1 MSFNE
6 EKQDGIDIEDLTSR
20 KNSETE
26 VLNALELREA
36 ELDEYKLKLITRTNQ
51 ASNQILENHHSMTV
65 ENRILNFFIF
75 AFTIFIVLQFSLIL
89 IIKLDIDWPSLL
101 QFISFEDFY
110 QISWLCI
117 LVIGKMLSYFC
128 LINFLVRCYIGVKIF
143 RRLVKTN
150 ILFKLLNYQFMGF
163 FKSTL
168 MTMGIVSAN
177 IILKNILVSMDY
189 IGNHEHVNRV
199 LDIVKQ
205 VSLYGDVVLYSM
217 LIIGGAVSIV
227 YRVTRILVK

>member
-6 EKQDGIDIEDLTSR
+6 EKQDGVDIEDLTSR

-26 VLNALELREA
+26 VLKALELREA

-89 IIKLDIDWPSLL
+89 IMKLDIDWPSLL

-117 LVIGKMLSYFC
+117 LVI
-128 LINFLVRCYIGVKIF
+128 VRCYIGVKIF

-163 FKSTL
+163 LKSTL
-168 MTMGIVSAN
+168 MTMGI
-177 IILKNILVSMDY
+177 NILVSMDY

-205 VSLYGDVVLYSM
+205 MSTVYKKINCLFVKSSKVTIFAVFNNSAGTIGDEDSPDVHDLQSF
-217 LIIGGAVSIV
+217 
-227 YRVTRILVK
+227 T

>member
-6 EKQDGIDIEDLTSR
+6 EKQDGVDIEDLTSR
-20 KNSETE
+20 KNSESE

-36 ELDEYKLKLITRTNQ
+36 ELDDYKLKLITRTNQ
-51 ASNQILENHHSMTV
+51 ASNQILETHHSMTV
-65 ENRILNFFIF
+65 ENKILNFFIF

-89 IIKLDIDWPSLL
+89 IMKLDIDWPSLL

-143 RRLVKTN
+143 RRFVKTN

-163 FKSTL
+163 LKSTL

-189 IGNHEHVNRV
+189 IGNHEHVNQV

-205 VSLYGDVVLYSM
+205 VSLYGDVILYSM